1 MTWIS
6 VAFVKEPQRQLCVVK
21 TTLQV
26 LISKLNSEDI
36 VYSHVPTK
44 GHGHFG
50 TGERCVNIGLF
61 RDLDVQVPGSSMS
74 LSWPGK
80 HLVDWW
86 PTVRNGI
93 CELQGRFIDFL
104 SSSIMVQKRS
114 VASVRPVSLV
124 IDLAKVLVWDLPL
137 SMYWRSSQS
146 LNHVPWSQS
155 SYFRSFW
162 WFLRPSH
169 LPEDTAHKH
178 SSQVCSCIPL
188 SSTSAATQSGCRL

>member
-1 MTWIS
+1 MY
-6 VAFVKEPQRQLCVVK
+6 VVK

-36 VYSHVPTK
+36 VYSHILTK

-50 TGERCVNIGLF
+50 TGERCVNNGLF

-80 HLVDWW
+80 HFVGWR
-86 PTVRNGI
+86 PRVRNDI

-114 VASVRPVSLV
+114 VASAHPVSLA
-124 IDLAKVLVWDLPL
+124 IDLAKVF
-137 SMYWRSSQS
+137 M
-146 LNHVPWSQS
+146 
-155 SYFRSFW
+155 
-162 WFLRPSH
+162 
-169 LPEDTAHKH
+169 
-178 SSQVCSCIPL
+178 
-188 SSTSAATQSGCRL
+188 